1 MEWSRLQPPSGPAVS
16 EHIRVCP
23 MREEVQ
29 LTERL
34 LRCTPEA
41 LRFPVP

>member
-1 MEWSRLQPPSGPAVS
+1 VEWKRLMPPSKPTVS

-23 MREEVQ
+23 MREESQ

-34 LRCTPEA
+34 LRCTPEP
-41 LRFPVP
+41 LKFPLP